1 MTYKLLVQ
9 FRGLFAGKKYK
20 HRNSTL
26 GDHVASFLFEDL
38 YDLGKS
44 AKLSAAISGKTHAL
58 NRRNMQVGKSAR
70 RGDGTFGEV
79 VPGQTPISL
88 PGISVAIAEVATIE
102 IGAEVKILAKAM
114 IKQIDRVCTDM
125 LNQSS
130 EFKKHGGNPICV
142 GIVGVNWAKAY
153 TSYEGKAVWPTDGKT
168 RKHPIQE
175 AADAESRLI
184 ARVQPHFDEFIL
196 LRFQANNTPRAY
208 DFAWVDQSQ
217 TEKLYGASLIR
228 ISRAYEARF

>member
-1 MTYKLLVQ
+1 LGYKLLDE
-9 FRGLFAGKKYK
+9 FRGLFEGKQYN

-38 YDLGKS
+38 HDLGKS
-44 AKLSAAISGKTHAL
+44 TKLVSGISSQSRAL
-58 NRRNMQVGKSAR
+58 NRGNRRIGKSAR

-79 VPGQTPISL
+79 VPGQPIA
-88 PGISVAIAEVATIE
+88 SVAGLSVSIAEVATIE

-125 LNQSS
+125 LNQIS
-130 EFKKHGGNPICV
+130 EFKRHGGSPICV

-153 TSYEGKAVWPTDGKT
+153 TSYEGVAVWPTDGKK

-175 AADAESRLI
+175 AADAEGRLL
-184 ARVQPHFDEFIL
+184 ARVAPHFDEFVFL
-196 LRFQANNTPRAY
+196 NFQAGNTPPNY
-208 DFAWVDQSQ
+208 DFSWVDQKK
-217 TEKLYGASLIR
+217 TEKLYGASLVR
-228 ISRAYEARF
+228 ISREYEKRF